1 MKSNIFRFFSTVL
14 LAVSLSQLAQAADVV
29 VISNQGTTI
38 SAGDVRDIFLGEIQ
52 FAGRTKLVPIDNAAL
67 QDSFLSKFMQMDA
80 AKYNGIWIKK
90 SFREGLVP
98 PAVRPNDAEVISF
111 VKRTP
116 GAVGYVSSAP
126 EGVNVVR

>member
-14 LAVSLSQLAQAADVV
+14 LALSIAQLAQAADVV
-29 VISNQGTTI
+29 VISHQGTNI

-52 FAGRTKLVPIDNAAL
+52 FAGRTKLAPIDNAAL
-67 QDSFLSKFMQMDA
+67 QDSFLSKHMQMDA

-98 PAVRPNDAEVISF
+98 PAVRPSDAEVISF

-116 GAVGYVSSAP
+116 GAISYVSRAP